1 MIRADL
7 SGKKALVTGGA
18 SGIGFGAVSLFA
30 RLGASVAS
38 NNLPN
43 NPLLAETVANLRAE
57 GLESGLKAR

>member
-1 MIRADL
+1 M
-7 SGKKALVTGGA
+7 TGGA

-38 NNLPN
+38 NDLPN

-57 GLESGLKAR
+57 GLEVVAAPPLAIFSARVVK